1 MEGYN
6 IRSIKSGHIGGL
18 QSSCSIA
25 LEGLQMHQMCEWAA
39 GMKHV
44 RQAQYHSS
52 LNKCCSSKLK
62 LSKYGDP
69 SSGRDM
75 HCIAHL
81 WDVDS
86 CKSLSTMCSCCWKS
100 RASGKWKKIIN
111 FFTKEKKPN
120 QNNPTKPL
128 YPITF
133 FWSMWNSLTLRFTGW
148 IDIKWLESVR
158 CQLGF
163 ALYQTVPLLLCLEW
177 VAAQNAVLL
186 FRAIVWTWYN
196 PKMLP
201 TQLIMSQDSGMKEF
215 LWASWFIT

>member
-1 MEGYN
+1 METHLLGG
-6 IRSIKSGHIGGL
+6 ICIALLTSEMWIPVRACPQCVLVVESLGL
-18 QSSCSIA
+18 Q
-25 LEGLQMHQMCEWAA
+25 ENG
-39 GMKHV
+39 
-44 RQAQYHSS
+44 R
-52 LNKCCSSKLK
+52 K
-62 LSKYGDP
+62 LS
-69 SSGRDM
+69 
-75 HCIAHL
+75 I
-81 WDVDS
+81 
-86 CKSLSTMCSCCWKS
+86 SLQ
-100 RASGKWKKIIN
+100 KK
-111 FFTKEKKPN
+111 KN
-120 QNNPTKPL
+120 QTNPTKPL

-148 IDIKWLESVR
+148 IDIKWFESVR

-177 VAAQNAVLL
+177 VAAKNAVLL